1 MYAVNL
7 CERRFRLSISVK
19 NLGYSPVI
27 VLLLQSLI
35 ILGRLT
41 L

>member
-7 CERRFRLSISVK
+7 CERQFKLFISVK
-19 NLGYSPVI
+19 NRGFSPVI

-35 ILGRLT
+35 ILGRIT